1 VIEDQA
7 WQRLGEEGNLA
18 GIPVRLLAETDSTN
32 EVAANLARTGAPSY
46 TVVAAET
53 QSAGRGRLGKSWQ
66 SPAGSGLYFSL
77 ILRPALAPADL
88 PKITLVAGLAVC
100 LAVEKVARLPLRIKW
115 PNDILLGD
123 RKLAGILAET
133 VAVPGRRTAV
143 VLGIGLNVNAP
154 TTAFPAALR
163 EKATSLFIHTG
174 REYQRS
180 ELLTAIVT
188 EIKRLI
194 GRFEREGFADL
205 LREWRQRDAYLGR
218 ELTWVA
224 RSGEIVRGV
233 SLGPDDHGELLI
245 RDRRGRMHEILSGE
259 ISLAGTVADE
269 PRD

>member
-7 WQRLGEEGNLA
+7 WRLMGEEGELA
-18 GIPVRLLAETDSTN
+18 GLPVRLLAETGSTN
-32 EVAANLARTGAPSY
+32 EVAAHLAGSNAPAY

-100 LAVEKVARLPLRIKW
+100 LAVEKVTRLPLLIKW
-115 PNDILLGD
+115 PNDILLGG

-133 VAVPGRRTAV
+133 VVVPDRRPAV
-143 VLGIGLNVNAP
+143 VLGIGLNVNTPA
-154 TTAFPAALR
+154 TVFPADLR
-163 EKATSLFIHTG
+163 GKATSLFIHAG

-180 ELLTAIVT
+180 ALLIAIVA
-188 EIKRLI
+188 EIKRQV
-194 GRFEREGFADL
+194 GRFERDGFAEIL
-205 LREWRQRDAYLGR
+205 TEWRQRDAYLGR

-224 RSGEIVRGV
+224 LDGALVRGI
-233 SLGPDDHGELLI
+233 SLGPDDNGQLRV
-245 RDRRGRMHEILSGE
+245 RDRRGRIHEILSGD
-259 ISLAGTVADE
+259 ISLAGTG
-269 PRD
+269 